1 MRILPLGGAHEIGA
15 SSTIVEFGAYRFLI
29 DAGIRIGASGGEQLP
44 DLARIKEE
52 AGPINA
58 IMLTHA
64 HMDHSG
70 ALPLVHLAY
79 PDVPIYMTPATFAV
93 LRILF
98 SDSQRQMEERY
109 QLDGEI
115 PLYPTSA
122 MDSCMGRIRPVPF
135 DYPLRLSGGEVA
147 ATFYPAGH
155 ILGAS
160 AIHLQG
166 RSGSLL
172 LSGDIS
178 VTDQRTVPGMLAPQ
192 IRPDVVMIESTYG
205 DRLHAHRPTQEANL
219 VRTVHTILSSGGKV
233 IIPAFAVGRAQEVIL
248 ILQSAINKGQL
259 PPYPIFVDG
268 MVQSVC
274 DTYSRFPTYLQQH
287 LRHSVQ
293 RGNNPFFP
301 AGGSIH
307 RVRSQA
313 QRERI
318 IEGPPCCI
326 IASSGMMTG
335 GPSAFYAAALAHDA
349 RNLIAITGYQDE
361 EAPGRR
367 LIELVEA
374 PAEQRRLR
382 IDDRD
387 VQVACQVE
395 KYALSA
401 HADSGEI
408 AGLVGGLNPAQGVV
422 LVHGDG
428 DARESLA
435 QTIDHSVHC
444 DIFLPQNGEVL
455 RFKPPRQ
462 VFYPP
467 TSTMQVSL
475 ASPKQPLD
483 ATGISHLH
491 QALWS
496 ESGAR
501 GLYRVVDLYAR
512 WSGPDLTPSIEEV
525 TALHQLLLA
534 HPQFFHPD
542 PRRPQLFRLTS
553 PQAQQK
559 RPRLS
564 QAQGRVEMNRALQI
578 VTEILPEESGL
589 YKKGARREEYILLL
603 FFSFPQKAQTR
614 YAEHL
619 DAIAQQ
625 TGWKVQIN
633 EMPHHAALE
642 ESARR
647 LLPHGWQPQR
657 NPSIVHEEQRVS
669 LRVFCPSPSSEEA
682 DTSTLQNIQH
692 AFFDE
697 TGYHLTLHPQPLP
710 TSTEELPLETAS
722 THPHDPTTDLS
733 ATSAHQQLSSTN
745 LSTTSAHQQLSSSPH
760 AAQPPSDTSSQNPI
774 PPTSQDISS
783 QNTVHPTSQDTSS
796 QSPIPPTSQDMSSQS
811 PIPPTSQDTSSQS
824 PILPLA
830 SAFSEERISASN
842 KPLEINLAYQRIE
855 EAFARCPH
863 RPYKKSKKGDKI
875 VLSFLS
881 PYVGER
887 YAQQVERLAQN
898 IGWSI
903 QINPEPN
910 EYGIKQEVRALL
922 PKSWGLAKEPGIH
935 KRTRLVRVQVPR
947 TPETMEIQQVAE
959 QVYERTG
966 FYLEVRRA

>member
-1 MRILPLGGAHEIGA
+1 MRILPLGGAHEVGA

-29 DAGIRIGASGGEQLP
+29 DAGIRIGASGGDQLP

-52 AGPINA
+52 AGPIDA
-58 IMLTHA
+58 ILLTHA

-98 SDSQRQMEERY
+98 SDSQRQMQERY

-115 PLYPTSA
+115 PLYPASA
-122 MDSCMGRIRPVPF
+122 MDSCLGRIRPVPF
-135 DYPLRLSGGEVA
+135 DYPLRLSNGEVA

-205 DRLHAHRPTQEANL
+205 DRMHAHRPTQEANL
-219 VRTVHTILSSGGKV
+219 VRTVHTILSNGGKV

-248 ILQSAINKGQL
+248 ILQSAIAKGQL

-301 AGGSIH
+301 TGGSIH
-307 RVRSQA
+307 RVRSQI

-335 GPSAFYAAALAHDA
+335 GPSAFYAAALAQDA

-367 LIELVEA
+367 LIELADA
-374 PAEQRRLR
+374 PAPQRRLR
-382 IDDRD
+382 INDRD
-387 VQVACQVE
+387 ILVACQVE

-408 AGLVGGLNPAQGVV
+408 AGLVGGLDPAQGVV
-422 LVHGDG
+422 LVHGEG

-435 QTIDHSVHC
+435 QMVDHTVHC

-455 RFKPPRQ
+455 RFQPPRQ
-462 VFYPP
+462 IFYPP

-475 ASPKQPLD
+475 APTKQPLD
-483 ATGISHLH
+483 ATGLSHLH

-496 ESGAR
+496 ESGTR
-501 GLYRVVDLYAR
+501 GLYRVADLYAR
-512 WSGPDLTPSIEEV
+512 WSGPDLTPSTEEID
-525 TALHQLLLA
+525 ALHHVLLE

-553 PQAQQK
+553 PQPTPTRH
-559 RPRLS
+559 RPL

-578 VTEILPEESGL
+578 VTEVLPEESGL

-603 FFSFPQKAQTR
+603 FFYFPQKAQSQ
-614 YAEHL
+614 YAEQFET
-619 DAIAQQ
+619 ITQR
-625 TGWKVQIN
+625 TGWKVHLN

-657 NPSIVHEEQRVS
+657 NPSILHEEQRVH
-669 LRVFCPSPSSEEA
+669 LRVYCPAPKTADPS
-682 DTSTLQNIQH
+682 TIQQIQES
-692 AFFDE
+692 FLKD
-697 TGYHLTLHPQPLP
+697 TGYQLTLHPQPLP
-710 TSTEELPLETAS
+710 TPDLSLSRSHVPATTHS
-722 THPHDPTTDLS
+722 THAPLHFSDHNETFPSLQASEQTPVS
-733 ATSAHQQLSSTN
+733 AQIGNSENIETSAQIRTSESIESSV
-745 LSTTSAHQQLSSSPH
+745 Q
-760 AAQPPSDTSSQNPI
+760 I
-774 PPTSQDISS
+774 E
-783 QNTVHPTSQDTSS
+783 
-796 QSPIPPTSQDMSSQS
+796 
-811 PIPPTSQDTSSQS
+811 
-824 PILPLA
+824 A
-830 SAFSEERISASN
+830 SA
-842 KPLEINLAYQRIE
+842 PLEINQAYLRIE
-855 EAFARCPH
+855 EVFAHCPH
-863 RPYKKSKKGDKI
+863 RPYKKSKKGNQI

-887 YAQQVERLAQN
+887 YTTQVEQLAQH
-898 IGWSI
+898 IGWTI

-910 EYGIKQEVRALL
+910 EYGIKQEVRAIL

-935 KRTRLVRVQVPR
+935 KRTRLVRIQLPR
-947 TPETMEIQQVAE
+947 TPEKTELQRIAE

-966 FYLEVRRA
+966 FFLEVHHA